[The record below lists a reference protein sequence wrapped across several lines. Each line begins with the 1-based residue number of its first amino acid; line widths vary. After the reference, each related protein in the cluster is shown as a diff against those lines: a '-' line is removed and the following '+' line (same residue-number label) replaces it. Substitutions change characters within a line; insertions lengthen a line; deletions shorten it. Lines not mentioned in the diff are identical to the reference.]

1 MRWKTLTSAGEL
13 ALSWRARR
21 KAPYNDRVGLGL
33 GVGVLCSSLWWS
45 PSCRSLRFPSTRE
58 LSSSSGSMVVA
69 RGSKR
74 LESLALAAGSES
86 REPKKM
92 RSIYSAGRWLLQAC
106 EVILDVKFVNH
117 AITLI
122 YNHKRNEAILDINY
136 LDTRTIMFG
145 ILDVG

>member
-58 LSSSSGSMVVA
+58 LSSSSSGSMVVA

-74 LESLALAAGSES
+74 LDALTLAAGSERREPEKILAGSES
-86 REPKKM
+86 REPEKM
-92 RSIYSAGRWLLQAC
+92 RSIYSAGLVDL
-106 EVILDVKFVNH
+106 K
-117 AITLI
+117 
-122 YNHKRNEAILDINY
+122 KEAHS
-136 LDTRTIMFG
+136 TI
-145 ILDVG
+145 